1 MNGTLRALKALLWFV
16 ALSHLVIGLGGFL
29 STGFQEQVVRLYGAD
44 LEWNVPLSY
53 LAQML
58 AAFMV
63 GLGVAGVAAAR
74 DPLRYRMV
82 VVGFAVALLLRVLQR
97 LLQLGQIEATF
108 AIPAARV
115 VVNAVV
121 FAALAIGL
129 LVLLVMATRDARA
142 QPT

>member
-1 MNGTLRALKALLWFV
+1 MNGTLGALKALLWFV

-29 STGFQEQVVRLYGAD
+29 SPGFQEQVARLYGAD

-58 AAFMV
+58 GAFMV

-74 DPLRYRMV
+74 DPLRYRAV
-82 VVGFAVALLLRVLQR
+82 VVGFAVVLLLRVLQR

-142 QPT
+142 AAT